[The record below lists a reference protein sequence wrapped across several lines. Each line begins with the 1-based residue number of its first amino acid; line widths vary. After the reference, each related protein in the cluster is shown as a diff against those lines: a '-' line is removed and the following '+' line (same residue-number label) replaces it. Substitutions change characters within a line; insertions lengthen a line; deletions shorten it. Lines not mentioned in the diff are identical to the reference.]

1 MNISPID
8 YASKLQY
15 TTQLQP
21 QTNKTR
27 GEAIKPVENTDCWV
41 GKSVLDG
48 GTIYS
53 GGDTPMSIEAGPDAP
68 VRNPDAKIR
77 IYYNA
82 LSGRDYYLTQER
94 AQNGAVA
101 DYFFELRPDD
111 IEQQAKAIV
120 SGEGYDPYHPATESF
135 VKGLCQWFSE
145 DDTQSVADTF
155 EAVCREYAEILET
168 GRTPALSELKTTF
181 SFCGEEVTVSE
192 LFDMVET
199 GKKISEQSNKYGC
212 IGTSMYIGLA
222 ATGMLK
228 SQALNYAQTLSS
240 GVGKAFADNMT
251 RLFDNSAERSIQKWN
266 EWSKTGV
273 SGTLPEDYRSYVAD
287 QASYAYRLFSQSS
300 LSSGDV
306 SAKINQF
313 CVRNQFAYGGV
324 ATADFR
330 SIMNGY
336 YQEIM
341 KLLT

>member
-1 MNISPID
+1 MHISPID

-15 TTQLQP
+15 VTQFSP
-21 QTNKTR
+21 TGSVK
-27 GEAIKPVENTDCWV
+27 GEQIQQIADKDSWIGRNI
-41 GKSVLDG
+41 LDG
-48 GTIYS
+48 GIVH
-53 GGDTPMSIEAGPDAP
+53 GAGDTPMSIEAGPDAP
-68 VRNPDAKIR
+68 VRDPNAKIR

-94 AQNGAVA
+94 AQNGAVV

-120 SGEGYDPYHPATESF
+120 NGEGYDPYHPATEFF

-181 SFCGEEVTVSE
+181 SFSEEEVSVSK
-192 LFDMVET
+192 LFDMVEA
-199 GKKISEQSNKYGC
+199 GKKISQQSNQYGC

-222 ATGMLK
+222 AEGMLK
-228 SQALNYAQTLSS
+228 LVALDYAKTLSS
-240 GVGKAFADNMT
+240 GVGKVFSDNFT
-251 RLFDNSAERSIQKWN
+251 QLFDNSAKCSVEKWN
-266 EWSKTGV
+266 EWSQTDI
-273 SGTLPEDYRSYVAD
+273 SGTLPEDYRSYIAD
-287 QASYAYRLFSQSS
+287 QASYAYQLFSQSS

-306 SAKINQF
+306 SAKIDQF
-313 CVRNQFAYGGV
+313 CIRNMYAYGGV
-324 ATADFR
+324 TTTDFR

-336 YQEIM
+336 YRTIV
-341 KLLT
+341 KLLP